1 MNWNCRLQLSRRT
14 LVRAT
19 GALALG
25 AALPA
30 LTHHALAADEY
41 PNKPVHIIVG
51 LAPGGMNDIVARLLS
66 DQLAEKLGQ
75 PVVVENKV
83 GAGGTLGAA
92 YVTRAPAD
100 GYTIFLGA
108 ISNMAIA
115 VAQFKNLPYD
125 PVKEFAPITQLAY
138 STNIL
143 VASPSAG
150 QYQHVSDVIA
160 AAKKAPGKVMF
171 ATAGLGTSPHMAGEL
186 FNLMA
191 GTRLGN
197 VPYKGDGPA
206 LVDVAGGQVP
216 LAFPA
221 LPAAITLIKA
231 NKLKPIAVTSRQ
243 RAPMLPDVP
252 TIAESGVPGYDMSPW
267 VGMWAPVAT
276 PKDIVTR
283 LNKELAAILKTPAV
297 KEKFAEL
304 ALVPVGDTPAE
315 FAAFHKAEVEK
326 WSKVYKAAGLN
337 AE

>member
-1 MNWNCRLQLSRRT
+1 MKSQYTRRSAAKT
-14 LVRAT
+14 
-19 GALALG
+19 LG
-25 AALPA
+25 AATLMACVTLQPA
-30 LTHHALAADEY
+30 LADNKY
-41 PNKPVHIIVG
+41 PNKPVRIIVG
-51 LAPGGMNDIVARLLS
+51 LAPGGMNDIVARLIS
-66 DQLAEKLGQ
+66 DKLGERLGQ

-92 YVTRAPAD
+92 YVAKAPAD

-115 VAQFKNLPYD
+115 ASQFNNLPYN
-125 PVKEFAPITQLAY
+125 PVKDFQPITQLAY
-138 STNIL
+138 SSNIL
-143 VASPSAG
+143 VANPSASH
-150 QYQHVSDVIA
+150 YSSVKDVIDA
-160 AAKKAPGKVMF
+160 GKKDGSKVLY

-191 GTRLGN
+191 GVKLGN

-231 NKLKPIAVTSRQ
+231 GKLKPIAVTSRT

-267 VGMWAPVAT
+267 VGLWAPAAT
-276 PKDIVTR
+276 PKDIIAKVNR
-283 LNKELAAILKTPAV
+283 EVAAVLKMPSV
-297 KEKFAEL
+297 REKMADL
-304 ALVPVGDTPAE
+304 ALVPVGDSPTD
-315 FAAFHKAEVEK
+315 FGTFHKAEIDK
-326 WSKVYKAAGLN
+326 WAKVYKAAGLQ

>member
-1 MNWNCRLQLSRRT
+1 MKSKFTRRS
-14 LVRAT
+14 A
-19 GALALG
+19 AQALG
-25 AALPA
+25 AAALLACLP
-30 LTHHALAADEY
+30 LQSALADDSY
-41 PNKPVHIIVG
+41 PNKPVRLIVG
-51 LAPGGMNDIVARLLS
+51 LAPGGMNDIVARLIS
-66 DQLAEKLGQ
+66 DKLGERLGQ

-92 YVTRAPAD
+92 FVAKGPAD

-115 VAQFKNLPYD
+115 ASQFKNLSYD
-125 PVKEFAPITQLAY
+125 PVKDFQPITQLAY
-138 STNIL
+138 SSNIL
-143 VASPSAG
+143 VVSPAASQYGSVKDVVVAG
-150 QYQHVSDVIA
+150 RKDGSRLLY
-160 AAKKAPGKVMF
+160 

-191 GTRLGN
+191 GAKLGN

-221 LPAAITLIKA
+221 LPAAITLIRA
-231 NKLKPIAVTSRQ
+231 GKLKPIAVTSRD
-243 RAPMLPDVP
+243 RAPMLPNVP

-267 VGMWAPVAT
+267 VGLFAPAAT
-276 PKDIVTR
+276 PKEIVAK
-283 LNKELAAILKTPAV
+283 LNREVAAVLKTPSVRDKMAD
-297 KEKFAEL
+297 L
-304 ALVPVGDTPAE
+304 ALVPVGDSPVE

-326 WSKVYKAAGLN
+326 WGKVYKATGLQ

>member
-1 MNWNCRLQLSRRT
+1 MKSHFTRRT
-14 LVRAT
+14 AAKRIGAAALLACLPLQS
-19 GALALG
+19 ALA
-25 AALPA
+25 
-30 LTHHALAADEY
+30 DESW
-41 PNKPVHIIVG
+41 PNKPVRIIVG
-51 LAPGGMNDIVARLLS
+51 LAPGGMNDIVARLIS
-66 DQLAEKLGQ
+66 DRLGERLGQ

-92 YVTRAPAD
+92 FVAKAPAD

-125 PVKEFAPITQLAY
+125 PVKDFQPITQLAY
-138 STNIL
+138 SSNIL
-143 VASPSAG
+143 VANPGATHYAS
-150 QYQHVSDVIA
+150 VKDVIDA
-160 AAKKAPGKVMF
+160 GRKEAGKVLY

-191 GTRLGN
+191 GVKLGN

-206 LVDVAGGQVP
+206 LVDVAGGQVA

-221 LPAAITLIKA
+221 LPAAITLVKA
-231 NKLKPIAVTSRQ
+231 GKLKPIAVTSRQ

-267 VGMWAPVAT
+267 VGLWAPAAT
-276 PKDIVTR
+276 PKEIVTR
-283 LNKELAAILKTPAV
+283 LNREVAAVLKLPAV
-297 KEKFAEL
+297 RDKMSDL
-304 ALVPVGDTPAE
+304 ALVPVGDSPAE
-315 FAAFHKAEVEK
+315 FGTFHKAEVEK
-326 WSKVYKAAGLN
+326 WAKVYKAAGLV